1 MSKLL
6 DSIGDKSKLEFLIPS
21 KNDLGSSY
29 ETITIGKT
37 KVIIRK
43 YQMEDLTAKF
53 GISKEAMES
62 LMEEAVRNAVNPKES
77 VLPPNDVK

>member
-53 GISKEAMES
+53 GMKEAMES